1 VFEVPQRRTS
11 RRNISLAVS
20 LGMHCVVVFLWVNR
34 EPIFVKPSSV
44 AWGRQGTSVG
54 TLIYLP
60 PQLLSADNQAHPK
73 LQFKR
78 KPKPLP
84 APAPTPVESAKAGTA
99 NGSMFSGPATGVEA
113 SPALPLV
120 FPDPDIYPWQLSGIQ
135 GDVVVEVTIDQTG
148 IVSKTRVLQSLKQD
162 IDEKCI
168 ATLRNWRFRPAMVDG
183 VAIASRQDVHFHF
196 PS

>member
-11 RRNISLAVS
+11 RRNIALVASLA
-20 LGMHCVVVFLWVNR
+20 MHCVVVFFSVNR

-44 AWGRQGTSVG
+44 AWGRQGTSG

-60 PQLLSADNQAHPK
+60 PQLLSADNDARPK